1 MNCCRSL
8 ARWGLISL
16 SLFLCL
22 SAWAQNNSVTDR
34 FSDDKSKE
42 IHIRGTI
49 DLEGKYIRMAGK
61 KTLVFEEG
69 GTITNGTIEGNMT
82 VVQAKETSQIF
93 GDGMSVTG
101 TWDGEA
107 RPEWFGAKGDGIN
120 YYDWPLCCFQD
131 TISGVTLQTGK
142 SKISISYPSS
152 HIVNASRWDCTPP
165 YTTNDVFYDTDRQH
179 FIIRVDDRYYD
190 QWANDKDWNDPKT
203 NKARTDVLFSNLQ
216 TRSTTFF
223 KDGQMIDIDS
233 TMTDDGIAIS
243 KAIQMGQGNVKLRNT
258 VYYMKGMPTNGISKT
273 YWRGLHDFQFDGNH
287 ATIFVRSRSKGS
299 PVNFSQTCWAWMYQ
313 CANGTIKDLNFRA
326 LRDRDDGAPKGH
338 FRFDSADSRFVAFGI
353 YNCKNISFQNLSFK
367 GLSHDFIIKSKGMDD
382 ISSNIRIDG
391 WKSTDFTQNVL
402 AGVHG
407 CHINHAD
414 LTQAD
419 LIGGGLHIFYGQSR
433 LKGLFVSN
441 SRFRQSGPYT
451 SVMLTHHGGSQN
463 SSTCPDS
470 IFYDNCIIEGARMVQ
485 GAGGQHQHFRNCT
498 FRQIYDKTLTNN
510 GKLTTNNYIII
521 GSGVN
526 LSFDHCKFHVTS
538 SGIINTEMTRSKHMK
553 LTLSQCIIDAKTVS
567 RSLFVHPGQV
577 TMTDN
582 VINSKGLIFS
592 KNSTKQIISKRNK
605 INGRT
610 AIK

>member
-1 MNCCRSL
+1 MKRLLYILFIIFVPLKTWCQQSDPIKSL
-8 ARWGLISL
+8 LSQSETVVHINESIDLQNRTLYLPVNKKIIFSGGLINNGIIIG
-16 SLFLCL
+16 
-22 SAWAQNNSVTDR
+22 QNTYIQAGE
-34 FSDDKSKE
+34 KE
-42 IHIRGTI
+42 
-49 DLEGKYIRMAGK
+49 
-61 KTLVFEEG
+61 
-69 GTITNGTIEGNMT
+69 
-82 VVQAKETSQIF
+82 QIF
-93 GDGMSVTG
+93 GDQLKVKGSWTMA
-101 TWDGEA
+101 A
-107 RPEWFGAKGDGIN
+107 RPEWFGAKGNGVN
-120 YYDWPLCCFQD
+120 YYDKPLRCYND
-131 TISGVTLQTGK
+131 TISDITIQPNQPQI
-142 SKISISYPSS
+142 KIAYPSS
-152 HIVNASRWDCTPP
+152 HIVNQTLWTFTPKH
-165 YTTNDVFYDTDRQH
+165 TTNDVFYDVKRRC
-179 FIIRVDDRYYD
+179 FVICVNGLYFNKWKNVD
-190 QWANDKDWNDPKT
+190 QWNDPKT
-203 NKARTDVLFSNLQ
+203 DKARTDVLFSNLQ

-233 TMTDDGIAIS
+233 TMTDDGMAIS

-258 VYYMKGMPTNGISKT
+258 IYYMKGMPTNGINKT

-338 FRFDSADSRFVAFGI
+338 FRFDSSDSRFVAFGI
-353 YNCKNISFQNLSFK
+353 FNCKDITFQNMSFK
-367 GLSHDFIIKSKGMDD
+367 GLSHDFIIKSKNESD
-382 ISSNIRIDG
+382 ISSNIWIDG

-419 LIGGGLHIFYGQSR
+419 LIGGGMHIFYGQSR
-433 LKGLFVSN
+433 LRGLFVTN

-553 LTLSQCIIDAKTVS
+553 LTLSHCIIDAKTVS

-577 TMTDN
+577 TLTDN
-582 VINSKGLIFS
+582 VINSKGPIFS

-605 INGRT
+605 LHYYEL
-610 AIK
+610 